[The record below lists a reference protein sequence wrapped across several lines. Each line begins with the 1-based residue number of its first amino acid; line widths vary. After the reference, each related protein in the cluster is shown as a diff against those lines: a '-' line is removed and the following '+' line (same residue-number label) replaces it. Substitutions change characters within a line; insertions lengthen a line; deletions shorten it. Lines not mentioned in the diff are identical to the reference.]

1 MNIIRSIR
9 NARNEKNIPDNK
21 KIRVVIQALKDEP
34 LLIYSTKYIAKLST
48 ASEVS
53 FVYDEKDVDP
63 NSVTMIFDIAK
74 VFLPM
79 SSMIDS
85 EQELVRLNKELAA
98 VDFEIARSE
107 KMLSNPGFVNKA
119 PAQMIDN
126 EKAKLDKNKAL
137 RETIVNA
144 IKAL

>member
-21 KIRVVIQALKDEP
+21 KIRVVIMALKDENV
-34 LLIYSTKYIAKLST
+34 LIYSTKYIAKLST

-53 FVYDEKDVDP
+53 FVYDEKDVDS
-63 NSVTMIFDIAK
+63 NSIAMIFDMAK
-74 VFLPM
+74 VYLPM

-85 EQELVRLNKELAA
+85 EQELIRLNKELSA
-98 VDFEIARSE
+98 VEFEIARSE

-119 PAQMIDN
+119 PAQMIEN
-126 EKAKLDKNKAL
+126 EKIKLEKNKAL
-137 RETIVNA
+137 RDSI
-144 IKAL
+144 IDSIRAL